1 MFLRSRAPMRID
13 FAGGWTDLI
22 PFASQNPGAVVNAAI
37 NLHTY
42 ITLHAEDKI
51 NGIKVYS
58 ADFDSIIEISDVRR
72 IKYDGKTDMIKAAL
86 HRMLAPTS
94 TALTSTVL
102 KRGVSLIIR
111 STAPA
116 GGGLGSSGAM
126 GVAMIGILSQYM
138 EQELSSYEI
147 ADIAN
152 EIERG
157 VGVCCG
163 KQDHYASVF
172 GGINFMQFYGE
183 EVEMSKIKLNPNIQY
198 ELEKSLVLCYTG
210 TSHSASKILKT
221 VVDEYFKGNK
231 DTIGALSNLRQIA
244 KDMRAA
250 LLSDD
255 LQPFGKLLDLNWQN
269 QKCLHPSI
277 TTPQIDKL
285 FNIAYSNGAIG
296 GKACGAGGGGCLVF
310 YCADDREHD
319 VRKKLEESGAKILN
333 VSFDFDG
340 LQIWTMGA

>member
-1 MFLRSRAPMRID
+1 MMFLRSRAPMRID

-22 PFASQNPGAVVNAAI
+22 PFASQTPGAVVNAAI

-42 ITLHAEDKI
+42 ITLHAEDKLD
-51 NGIKVYS
+51 GIKVYS
-58 ADFDSIIEISDVRR
+58 ANFDNIIEISDARR

-86 HRMLAPTS
+86 HRMLASTS
-94 TALTSTVL
+94 TAL
-102 KRGVSLIIR
+102 KCGVSLMIR

-138 EQELSSYEI
+138 EQELSPYEI

-183 EVEMSKIKLNPNIQY
+183 EVEMSKIKLNSSIQY

-210 TSHSASKILKT
+210 TSHFASKILQN
-221 VVDEYFKGNK
+221 VVDEYFEGNR
-231 DTIGALSNLRQIA
+231 DTIGALSNLKYIA
-244 KDMRAA
+244 KDMKAA
-250 LLSDD
+250 LLADD
-255 LQPFGKLLDLNWQN
+255 LQSFGKLLDLNWQN
-269 QKCLHPSI
+269 QKRLHPSI

-285 FNIAYSNGAIG
+285 FNIAYSSGAIA

-310 YCADDREHD
+310 YCVNDREHD
-319 VRKKLEESGAKILN
+319 VRKKLEASGAKILN
-333 VSFDFDG
+333 FSFDFDG
-340 LQIWTMGA
+340 LQIWSIT